1 VKGEAKMSERWVPK
15 VGELYYFIS
24 PAGGI
29 ISETF
34 YNYEAGSRS
43 RFLYGNVFETQAA
56 AEAAAEKVKA
66 LLLSLQDNDEN
77 LQDNIQDMVT
87 NTCQA
92 MDKGKENV
100 AKATCNFGKLPKL
113 TAEVFDRPDC
123 PVDAKIAVVNR
134 NGSAYWGSFNIAR
147 PDFLGG
153 WTGEG
158 SWFYIPG
165 RWDSSDWQNSLIER
179 PVKENKLP
187 DWCKPGAWV
196 WSNNFGFF
204 LITSIKDGAIKGECP
219 GYGEISMDYHFED
232 LKEAYLRPFDNEEM
246 KSLVGKNLVNKETK
260 DINLV
265 TDYINEVDE
274 DDPSYHY
281 CTVYVGGENMVA
293 EDLLEDFT
301 IDGYPCGQLER
312 KEDCDDN
319 F

>member
-1 VKGEAKMSERWVPK
+1 MSKWKPK
-15 VGELYYFIS
+15 YG
-24 PAGGI
+24 
-29 ISETF
+29 ETF
-34 YNYEAGSRS
+34 WYVNEVAEVAGTTWEDDIIDREFYKS
-43 RFLYGNVFETQAA
+43 GNCFYTVEE

-66 LLLSLQDNDEN
+66 LLLSLHET
-77 LQDNIQDMVT
+77 VT
-87 NTCQA
+87 
-92 MDKGKENV
+92 D
-100 AKATCNFGKLPKL
+100 CNQSEQPTTNSSQLPKL

-123 PVDAKIAVVNR
+123 PEWAKYAAVTPH
-134 NGSAYWGSFNIAR
+134 GSLLFFAEKPIIVKNKNNFENWNTDKNWYYAGMGCF
-147 PDFLGG
+147 D
-153 WTGEG
+153 TT
-158 SWFYIPG
+158 
-165 RWDSSDWQNSLIER
+165 DWQNSLIKR
-179 PVKENKLP
+179 HVKENELP

-219 GYGEISMDYHFED
+219 GYGEIFVDYHSEKI
-232 LKEAYLRPFDNEEM
+232 KEAYIRPFTHEEM
-246 KSLVGKNLVNKETK
+246 KNLVGKILVNKETK

-293 EDLLEDFT
+293 TDLLEDFT

>member
-1 VKGEAKMSERWVPK
+1 MKYICEECPKPCEIIVADGSDVPSCCPYRLQWHA
-15 VGELYYFIS
+15 V
-24 PAGGI
+24 
-29 ISETF
+29 
-34 YNYEAGSRS
+34 NWYEA
-43 RFLYGNVFETQAA
+43 A
-56 AEAAAEKVKA
+56 
-66 LLLSLQDNDEN
+66 EN
-77 LQDNIQDMVT
+77 LQPDLQDKQKSIQDSVVKF
-87 NTCQA
+87 CDA

-100 AKATCNFGKLPKL
+100 AKATCNFGNLPKL

-123 PVDAKIAVVNR
+123 PEWAKFAAVDADGTVWVYDNEPWTSKENGCWICHAHIDEGLACIA
-134 NGSAYWGSFNIAR
+134 
-147 PDFLGG
+147 
-153 WTGEG
+153 EG
-158 SWFYIPG
+158 FDP
-165 RWDSSDWQNSLIER
+165 SDWQKSLIER

-196 WSNNFGFF
+196 WSSDFGFF
-204 LITSIKDGAIKGECP
+204 LVSSIKDGAIKGECP
-219 GYGEISMDYHFED
+219 GYGEIFVDYHSEKI
-232 LKEAYLRPFDNEEM
+232 KEAYIRPFTHEEM
-246 KSLVGKNLVNKETK
+246 KNLVGRILVNNQTK

-293 EDLLEDFT
+293 EDLFEDFT